1 MATEIQAA
9 TGKRALI
16 ISSDGHAMPKMRQY
30 RPYLAEHLRER
41 FDRFC
46 DFYEEWGHPP
56 MDPAHLRGRLDPEV
70 VDEWVRDMVE
80 PGRLEGCSDPQRR
93 LTEMEKEGIAAEV
106 LFPDFGMPFE
116 AFGPPSQRMRQGSD
130 KSEVPRWPARTPEE
144 IHEGNRAHNRWLVDF
159 VSTAPER
166 FCAMAVVSFDE
177 VEAAMAEIRWAREA
191 GLKGVMLPTFSPDYP
206 IFHPRYE
213 PIWSLLEELE
223 MPLNCHVAISATL
236 PRTNYSGIPDPV
248 LAVPLCSRE
257 MVFRCHEVLYHL
269 IWSGILERHP
279 GLGVAFTEQGSGWV
293 IAALESMDYSY
304 HGSFMRRDVHSLV
317 KKPPS
322 EYFHTQCW
330 LGSSLFSKAEIE
342 ARHQIGLD
350 AMLLGMDY
358 PHHEGT
364 FAAGGTTEYLRA
376 TLGAAGVPVHEAEQL
391 LAGNAIRRWGFDTAT
406 LRPLADRIGP
416 DLGLVLTPPEKDL
429 FPRGDVHKPLVA

>member
-1 MATEIQAA
+1 MDAA
-9 TGKRALI
+9 EKALI

-30 RPYLAEHLRER
+30 RPYLPERLHAR
-41 FDRFC
+41 FDEFC
-46 DFYEEWGHPP
+46 DFYDLYGAPP
-56 MDPAHLRGRLDPEV
+56 MDPVHLRGRLDPDV
-70 VDEWVRDMVE
+70 VDQWVRDLYE
-80 PGRLEGCSDPQRR
+80 PGRLEGCSDPVRR
-93 LTEMEKEGIAAEV
+93 LAEMEREGIAAEI

-116 AFGPPSQRMRQGSD
+116 AFGPPSQRMRQGSARN
-130 KSEVPRWPARTPEE
+130 EVPRWPARSKEE
-144 IHEGNRAHNRWLVDF
+144 IDVGNRAHNRWLVDY

-166 FCAMAVVSFDE
+166 FCAMAVVSFDD
-177 VEAAMAEIRWAREA
+177 VDAALAEIRWARDA
-191 GLKGVMLPTFSPDYP
+191 GLKGVMLPTFSPEYP
-206 IFHPRYE
+206 IFHERYE
-213 PIWSLLEELE
+213 PIWSLLEELA
-223 MPLNCHVAISATL
+223 MPLNCHVAISSTL

-257 MVFRCHEVLYHL
+257 MVFRCHEVLYHM

-279 GLGVAFTEQGSGWV
+279 GLGIAFTEQGSGWV

-304 HGSFMRRDVHSLV
+304 HGSYMRRDVHKLV
-317 KKPPS
+317 TRPPS
-322 EYFHTQCW
+322 EYFTDHCW

-342 ARHQIGLD
+342 ARHQIGLS

-376 TLGAAGVPVHEAEQL
+376 TLGAAAVPPDEAKQL
-391 LAGNAIRRWGFDTAT
+391 LAGNAIARWGFDEQK

-416 DLGLVLTPPEKDL
+416 SLDHLLTPPETDL